1 MGRVNKTIDGV
12 FVDIVGSNTRIS
24 RYDEF
29 INNKEGLKQSK
40 ELVSLTNKY
49 KNILNK
55 TSKLPI
61 KDVLKQMADL
71 EEVILQKRVQE
82 NPDDIKLTI
91 LREYIYART
100 TFFRRNTLGKDIRV
114 IVGQTTELGDDLKK
128 LSKDKKFMES
138 SKSKLVEAMG
148 REIEVNLS
156 NLNLK

>member
-49 KNILNK
+49 KNIFNK

-114 IVGQTTELGDDLKK
+114 IVGQTTEFGDDLKK

-138 SKSKLVEAMG
+138 AKTKLVEAMG
-148 REIEVNLS
+148 KEIETNLS